1 MKSGQESPMGKMSIQ
16 LWRII
21 LRGSFW
27 NGLIRLSKLTVYLL
41 KPLFVSLQTE
51 EVLSKDSTEELN
63 AGLHPGPMTE
73 INFWKEKCQNLESL
87 FDQMQQEA
95 TQHMASILKS
105 TDSAYYP
112 SFQNMMAK
120 VVAALSEALDVTLYL
135 EPLIEHFNVS
145 NYYLGFN
152 L

>member
-1 MKSGQESPMGKMSIQ
+1 M
-16 LWRII
+16 
-21 LRGSFW
+21 
-27 NGLIRLSKLTVYLL
+27 
-41 KPLFVSLQTE
+41 
-51 EVLSKDSTEELN
+51 SKDSTEELT

-73 INFWKEKCQNLESL
+73 IDFWKEKCHNLESL
-87 FDQMQQEA
+87 FDQMQQET

-112 SFQNMMAK
+112 SFQNMMSK

-145 NYYLGFN
+145 GYDELSRVFN
-152 L
+152 FQFNRPFRARTS